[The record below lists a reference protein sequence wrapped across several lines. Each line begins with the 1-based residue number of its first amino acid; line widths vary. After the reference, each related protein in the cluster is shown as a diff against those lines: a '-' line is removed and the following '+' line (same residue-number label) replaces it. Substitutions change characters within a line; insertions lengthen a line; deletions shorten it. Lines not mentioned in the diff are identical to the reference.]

1 MNIFALFENIG
12 FGNPVFFASHFG
24 SMCPALN
31 RAYYYTTQFSPAN
44 GVTVRKGLA
53 QAIDKVKTASPYIL
67 SAFYTAHASDITKYN
82 ATQPKV
88 IASLSKLLQQL

>member
-1 MNIFALFENIG
+1 
-12 FGNPVFFASHFG
+12 
-24 SMCPALN
+24 MCPALN
-31 RAYYYTTQFSPAN
+31 RANYYTTQFSPAN

-67 SAFYTAHASDITKYN
+67 SAFYKAHASHITKYN

-88 IASLSKLLQQL
+88 IAALSKILQQLYKFEKSTPSLTQQNIGVQKN